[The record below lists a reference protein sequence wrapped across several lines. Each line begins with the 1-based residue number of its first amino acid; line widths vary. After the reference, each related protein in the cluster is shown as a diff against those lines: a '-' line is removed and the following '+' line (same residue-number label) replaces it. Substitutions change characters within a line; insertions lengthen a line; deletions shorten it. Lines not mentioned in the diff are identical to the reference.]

1 MPIDLSPAPP
11 ASLACLNGVIMPAD
25 EAKVSVWDRGFVFG
39 DSVYEV
45 CRIYQGRNWL
55 EEEHFDR
62 LARSLRELEINGID
76 MAALR
81 RRTLATIK
89 HSNILEGTVYIQIT
103 RGVAPRGH
111 AFPDPPV
118 TPTELIAVRPY
129 DDSKTAA
136 YRQQGVTI
144 ISYPDLRWGR
154 CDIKSTNLLANCMAL
169 EHVKRK
175 GGFEAA
181 LIDHDGLL
189 TEATH
194 SSLLWVRNGQI
205 EGTPL
210 NENILPGCT
219 RLITNLLT
227 DRLSMKIHDTKI
239 DLNTL
244 RLADEVLLMGTT
256 IEVMPVVKVDETTI
270 GNGQPGPITR
280 KLQQSY
286 KIAIREWLEQTV
298 VIR

>member
-25 EAKVSVWDRGFVFG
+25 EAEVSVWDRGFVFG

-45 CRIYQGRNWL
+45 CRIYNGRCWL
-55 EEEHFDR
+55 EQEHFQR
-62 LARSLRELEINGID
+62 LERSLSELEIKGVD
-76 MAALR
+76 LKTLR
-81 RRTLATIK
+81 QRAISTIK
-89 HSNILEGTVYIQIT
+89 LSEIREGTLYIQIS
-103 RGVAPRGH
+103 RGVAPRAH
-111 AFPDPPV
+111 AFPNPPV
-118 TPTELIAVRPY
+118 APTEFIAVKPY
-129 DDSKTAA
+129 NDSAA
-136 YRQQGVTI
+136 QLNRQQGVTI

-169 EHVKRK
+169 EHVRRK

-219 RLITNLLT
+219 RLIANLLS

-280 KLQQSY
+280 KLQQLY

>member
-45 CRIYQGRNWL
+45 CRIYNGRCWL
-55 EEEHFDR
+55 EQEHFQR
-62 LARSLRELEINGID
+62 LERSLSELEIKGVD
-76 MAALR
+76 LKTLR
-81 RRTLATIK
+81 QRAISTIK
-89 HSNILEGTVYIQIT
+89 LSEIREGTLYIQIS
-103 RGVAPRGH
+103 RGVAPRAH
-111 AFPDPPV
+111 AFPNPPV
-118 TPTELIAVRPY
+118 APTEFIAVKPY
-129 DDSKTAA
+129 NDSAA
-136 YRQQGVTI
+136 QLNRQQGVTI

-169 EHVKRK
+169 EHVRRK

-219 RLITNLLT
+219 RLIANLLT

-280 KLQQSY
+280 KLQQLY

>member
-45 CRIYQGRNWL
+45 CRIYNGRCWL
-55 EEEHFDR
+55 EQEHFQR
-62 LARSLRELEINGID
+62 LERSLSELEIKGVDIKT
-76 MAALR
+76 LR
-81 RRTLATIK
+81 QRAISTIRQ
-89 HSNILEGTVYIQIT
+89 SEIREGTLYIQIS
-103 RGVAPRGH
+103 RGVAPRAH
-111 AFPDPPV
+111 AFPNPPV
-118 TPTELIAVRPY
+118 APTEFIAVKPY
-129 DDSKTAA
+129 DDSAA
-136 YRQQGVTI
+136 QLNRQQGVTI

-205 EGTPL
+205 QGTPL

-219 RLITNLLT
+219 RLIANLLT